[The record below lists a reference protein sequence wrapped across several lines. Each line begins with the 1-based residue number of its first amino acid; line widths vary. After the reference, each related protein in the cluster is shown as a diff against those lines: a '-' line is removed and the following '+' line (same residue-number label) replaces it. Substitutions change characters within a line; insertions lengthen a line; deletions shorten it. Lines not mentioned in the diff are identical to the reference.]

1 MGKKELAILIDA
13 YADAKA
19 SQNKHL
25 ANMMIKQLETAL
37 EEIFG
42 SGFEQADEAAMAE
55 PAEVTVTQEY

>member
-19 SQNKHL
+19 STNKHL
-25 ANMMIKQLETAL
+25 ANMMIKQLEMAL

-42 SGFEQADEAAMAE
+42 SGAEQEPETE
-55 PAEVTVTQEY
+55 PAEVTLTQEY

>member
-1 MGKKELAILIDA
+1 MGKKELAILIDS

-25 ANMMIKQLETAL
+25 INTMIKQLEMAL

-42 SGFEQADEAAMAE
+42 PESDEEPAP
-55 PAEVTVTQEY
+55 PAEVTLTQEY

>member
-25 ANMMIKQLETAL
+25 ANMMIKQLEMAL

-42 SGFEQADEAAMAE
+42 SGAEQEPEAE
-55 PAEVTVTQEY
+55 PAEVTLTQEY